1 MPWNWLALTGSS
13 MDRPG
18 GMPKLG
24 GRSWGC
30 VGTLPGTLPG
40 KVLAKSSSAGSGGGS
55 LGSVRQPAVPEGPLI
70 KFFSAIVY
78 MTTPGVVQ

>member
-18 GMPKLG
+18 GMPLLG

-30 VGTLPGTLPG
+30 VSG